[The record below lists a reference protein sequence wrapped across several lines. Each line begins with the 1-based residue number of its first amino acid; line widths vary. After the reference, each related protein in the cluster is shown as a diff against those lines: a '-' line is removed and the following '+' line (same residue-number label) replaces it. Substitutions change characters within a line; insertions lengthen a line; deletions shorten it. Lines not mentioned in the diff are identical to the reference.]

1 MDNAATVER
10 VWMSYAEACAHTAY
24 DRTTLWRAV
33 KRGELRIGG
42 TPGAPRFER
51 RELDRWMRG
60 AGVEI

>member
-1 MDNAATVER
+1 METTATITER
-10 VWMSYAEACAHTAY
+10 TWMSYAEAGKYTGY
-24 DRTTLWRAV
+24 DRTTLWRVV

-60 AGVEI
+60 E